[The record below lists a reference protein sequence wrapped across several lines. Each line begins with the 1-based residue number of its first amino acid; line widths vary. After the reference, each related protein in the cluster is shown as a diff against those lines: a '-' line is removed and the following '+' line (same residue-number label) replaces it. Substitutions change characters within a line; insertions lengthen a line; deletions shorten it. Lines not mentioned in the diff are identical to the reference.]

1 MNGARI
7 ETLAM
12 LAVAASGAAWGLYW
26 IPLRALD
33 AAGITGVWAIV
44 LFYVLPALLLLPVF
58 IMRRQALLE
67 GGWSFQLAGIL
78 AGTAL
83 VLYAGALVFTDVV
96 RALLFYYLTPLWS
109 TLLARIVLG
118 ETITWQRW
126 VTMAVAL
133 AGLLVILNVGNGFS
147 VILNAGDWMGLASG
161 VVWAIAAVTIK
172 SDAKGN
178 VVDFVLGYFFWGSIA
193 ALTLTLLPLEGTKAM
208 PDWPTIQSVL
218 VWIVPVVAILAIPS
232 AFGVMWGATVLSPGL
247 LAILFMTE
255 ISAGAIT
262 AAIWAGE
269 PFGWREVTGILLIS
283 AAGLFEPAMKL
294 FFKALDPD
302 AGRPDIGV

>member
-12 LAVAASGAAWGLYW
+12 FAVAASGAAWGIYW

-33 AAGITGVWAIV
+33 AAGITGVWSIV

-58 IMRRQALLE
+58 IMRRQALLQA
-67 GGWSFQLAGIL
+67 GWSFQLAGIL
-78 AGTAL
+78 AGSAL

-133 AGLLVILNVGNGFS
+133 AGLLVILNVGSGFS
-147 VILNAGDWMGLASG
+147 VTLNAGDWMGLASG
-161 VVWAIAAVTIK
+161 VVWAIA
-172 SDAKGN
+172 
-178 VVDFVLGYFFWGSIA
+178 
-193 ALTLTLLPLEGTKAM
+193 
-208 PDWPTIQSVL
+208 
-218 VWIVPVVAILAIPS
+218 
-232 AFGVMWGATVLSPGL
+232 
-247 LAILFMTE
+247 
-255 ISAGAIT
+255 
-262 AAIWAGE
+262 
-269 PFGWREVTGILLIS
+269 
-283 AAGLFEPAMKL
+283 
-294 FFKALDPD
+294 
-302 AGRPDIGV
+302 